1 MIYGADSRFNVDLK
15 EALLGVGQPFS
26 HDVNEPQKG
35 ILLFDLGWRGR
46 LQTTS
51 GRMVIKG
58 WGTIFLNQK
67 SSSKK
72 YNKTAL

>member
-35 ILLFDLGWRGR
+35 ILLFDLG
-46 LQTTS
+46 
-51 GRMVIKG
+51 
-58 WGTIFLNQK
+58 
-67 SSSKK
+67 
-72 YNKTAL
+72 